1 MLTRIVQAIAILLT
15 GTTTLMAEPAYPS
28 RTITLVVGYNAG
40 GSTDLIARVLGQ
52 KIGAI
57 LGQTVIIENKG
68 GADGAIGT
76 MAVSRATPDGYTL
89 ILGTTSTHVINPLLN
104 KNITYNPSTD
114 FQPISLVAQSPNIL
128 VSSRKFD
135 AKSVTDI
142 IARAKAAPGKLNVA
156 NGATMHLLNGAMFK
170 SMAGLS
176 WTDVPYKGSGP
187 ALNDIMS
194 GQVDLLFDQL
204 PSSLAQ
210 VQGGTVKAVA
220 VTSRHRTSV
229 APEIPTIAES
239 GLPAFEATSWW
250 GVFAPPK
257 TPADIVTK
265 LTAAIHQAL
274 VDPQLL
280 VSFRNMGLE
289 TWQSTPD
296 EFAHL
301 LVDERLKWQK
311 VIADNNIEVN

>member
-1 MLTRIVQAIAILLT
+1 MLTRMVQAAAILLA
-15 GTTTLMAEPAYPS
+15 GTTALMAEPGYPS
-28 RTITLVVGYNAG
+28 RTITLMVGYNAG

-52 KIGAI
+52 KLGAI
-57 LGQTVIIENKG
+57 LGQTVIVENKG

-104 KNITYNPSTD
+104 KNITYDPSTD
-114 FQPISLVAQSPNIL
+114 FQPVSLVAQSPNIL
-128 VSSRKFD
+128 VSSPKFD

-156 NGATMHLLNGAMFK
+156 NGATMHLLNAAMFK
-170 SMAGLS
+170 SMAGLT

-210 VQGGTVKAVA
+210 LGGGRVKAVA
-220 VTSRHRTSV
+220 VTSRHRTSI
-229 APEIPTIAES
+229 APDIPTIAES
-239 GLPAFEATSWW
+239 GLPAFEATSWR

-257 TPADIVTK
+257 TPADIVAK
-265 LTAAIHQAL
+265 LTAAVHEAL
-274 VDPQLL
+274 IDPQLL
-280 VSFRNMGLE
+280 VSFKQMGLE
-289 TWQSTPD
+289 AWPSTPE
-296 EFAHL
+296 EFAQV